1 MKELL
6 VEKYRPKKFEDWV
19 GNNKDV
25 EILKDMVRKEKNI
38 PHLLLVGSPGTGK
51 TSLAYIIKNELD
63 AEMME
68 INASDDRGIDVIRGK
83 VKFFVKTGGVKF
95 KILLLDEADMLTE
108 ESQHAL
114 RRMMEKYSQSCRFIL
129 TANYENKIIDAI
141 KSRVKVIRL
150 ERLTKENIKTILKRV
165 IDGEGI
171 LIDSNVIDRLAELAN
186 GDARKAINI
195 LESGLVDKKF
205 DSSTLE
211 KVGDVG
217 KMLNF
222 LLEGRFE
229 DSLRELDL
237 ILQTTDEREVI
248 NLIFN
253 SLLLNTPQINNK
265 IKYVVGVK
273 LAEYE
278 DRLTRSAYPY
288 IQLYSL
294 LVELMYLF
302 RKGSEQ
308 K

>member
-171 LIDSNVIDRLAELAN
+171 MIDSNVIDRLAELAN

-237 ILQTTDEREVI
+237 ILQTTNEREVI

>member
-237 ILQTTDEREVI
+237 ILQTTNEREVI